1 LRFSQNIR
9 NSILF
14 ILILGLSVGLVGLI
28 GWSDIAHRIELI
40 TFTPFASK
48 KILFVL
54 FITGLVGNY
63 VSIYKTWKTPESKS
77 NGVFAIGYSFLL
89 ITTSVLLVLW
99 LLDMRELLD
108 NSFNKKKFPSD
119 VDQVIYNVRLSFL
132 NTLFWFFLL
141 LGSIGLVSFSGVLTI
156 QKHLLNRFF

>member
-1 LRFSQNIR
+1 MRFLQNIR

-28 GWSDIAHRIELI
+28 GWSDIAHHIELI

-63 VSIYKTWKTPESKS
+63 VSIYKIWKTPESKS